1 LEINMA
7 QKLEI
12 LVLLRE
18 SADPRPPA
26 RTLHVGAG
34 IDDRGLRMFPNPGD
48 LSALE
53 EALCLADSQ
62 GATVTA
68 VAIGHKRLDD
78 TLRQALA
85 MGASRAIRVDNHGID
100 GNDAVADAKLLA
112 RIFSII
118 SPTLIFTGKTLVD
131 RGDDP
136 APAMAAINLGMPTVT
151 AAVSLS
157 ISGSGLEVERKSD
170 RGARQKVSTPI
181 PCAIFFSS
189 EKEPRY
195 PSHDACMGA
204 LEAKVEKWDL
214 SDLGLP
220 VTAVDWRSAALLA
233 SEYSFPRLN
242 PLRSTTPE
250 AKLPAFHR
258 ILSLLSGGVKAR
270 EGKMHMPSNADEAA
284 DALIK
289 IFKAEGLL
297 P

>member
-1 LEINMA
+1 MA

-18 SADPRPPA
+18 CGDPRPPA
-26 RTLHVGAG
+26 RTIHMGAG

-48 LSALE
+48 MAALE
-53 EALCLADSQ
+53 EALCLADSK

-68 VAIGHKRLDD
+68 EAIGPKRLDD

-85 MGASRAIRVDNHGID
+85 MGASRAIRVCNHGVD

-118 SPTLIFTGKTLVD
+118 SPTLVFTAKTLVD

-157 ISGSGLEVERKSD
+157 LTGSGLEVERKSD
-170 RGARQKVSTPI
+170 RGARQKVTAPI
-181 PCAIFFSS
+181 PCAVFFSS

-195 PSHDACMGA
+195 PSHDAVMNS
-204 LEAKVEKWDL
+204 LEAEVEVWSL

-220 VTAVDWRSAALLA
+220 LIEVNYRSAALLA
-233 SEYSFPRLN
+233 ADYSFPRLN
-242 PLRSTTPE
+242 PLRSTTPDPN
-250 AKLPAFHR
+250 LPAFHR

-270 EGKMHMPSNADEAA
+270 EGKLTIAA
-284 DALIK
+284 NPDDAVEALIK

>member
-1 LEINMA
+1 MA
-7 QKLEI
+7 QNLEI

-18 SADPRPPA
+18 TADPRPPA
-26 RTLHVGAG
+26 RVISTGTY

-48 LSALE
+48 LAALE
-53 EALCLADSQ
+53 EALCLADSK

-68 VAIGHKRLDD
+68 VAIGPERLDD
-78 TLRQALA
+78 TLRQAIA
-85 MGASRAIRVDNHGID
+85 MGASRAIRVDNHGVE
-100 GNDAVADAKLLA
+100 GNDAIADANLLA
-112 RIFSII
+112 RIYTIL
-118 SPTLIFTGKTLVD
+118 SPTLIFTGKGLVD

-136 APAMAAINLGMPTVT
+136 APALAAIKLGMPTVT

-157 ISGSGLEVERKSD
+157 MSGTSLEVVRKSD
-170 RGARQKVSTPI
+170 RGARQKMTAPI

-189 EKEPRY
+189 DKEPRY
-195 PSHDACMGA
+195 PSHDAVMNSLA
-204 LEAKVEKWDL
+204 AEVEKWHL
-214 SDLGLP
+214 CDLGLP
-220 VTAVDWRSAALLA
+220 LKEINYRSAALKT

-242 PLRSTTPE
+242 PLRATTPDPN
-250 AKLPAFHR
+250 LIAFNR

>member
-1 LEINMA
+1 MA

-18 SADPRPPA
+18 CGDPRPPA
-26 RTLHVGAG
+26 RVIHMGAG

-48 LSALE
+48 ISALE

-62 GATVTA
+62 GASVTA
-68 VAIGHKRLDD
+68 VAIGPKRLDD
-78 TLRQALA
+78 TLRQALS
-85 MGASRAIRVDNHGID
+85 MGASRAIRVCNHGIE
-100 GNDAVADAKLLA
+100 GNDAVADANLLA
-112 RIFSII
+112 RIYSII

-136 APAMAAINLGMPTVT
+136 APAMAAIKLGMPTVT

-157 ISGSGLEVERKSD
+157 MSGSTLEVMRKSD
-170 RGARQKVSTPI
+170 RGARQKVSAPI
-181 PCAIFFSS
+181 PCAVFFSS
-189 EKEPRY
+189 DKEPRY
-195 PSHDACMGA
+195 PSHDAVMNS
-204 LEAKVEKWDL
+204 LEAEVEVWGL

-220 VTAVDWRSAALLA
+220 LKDVNYSSAALLA

-242 PLRSTTPE
+242 PLRTTTPDPN
-250 AKLPAFHR
+250 LPAFHR

-270 EGKMHMPSNADEAA
+270 EGKLTVAANPDEAVE
-284 DALIK
+284 ALVK